1 MSLVLVC
8 SRTSLHQ
15 RLSVV
20 FSRAFATGSSQTGS
34 SSVEKKPSATNC
46 LFHFHFHSPS
56 FPNLPRLLL
65 SLEPPISSC
74 PAGTVLSGLNYLKG
88 QPPILAMPDEDY
100 PTWLWDLTNPKK
112 KRHEAEDAG
121 SGSDAEKRRLRRE
134 NRQLLRDKNKFGAR

>member
-8 SRTSLHQ
+8 SRTSLHR
-15 RLSVV
+15 RLSVI
-20 FSRAFATGSSQTGS
+20 FSRAFATGSSHTGS
-34 SSVEKKPSATNC
+34 SSVEKKPSTTKSTT
-46 LFHFHFHSPS
+46 SPS
-56 FPNLPRLLL
+56 
-65 SLEPPISSC
+65 LEDLKPPISSC

-121 SGSDAEKRRLRRE
+121 PGSDAEKRRLRRD